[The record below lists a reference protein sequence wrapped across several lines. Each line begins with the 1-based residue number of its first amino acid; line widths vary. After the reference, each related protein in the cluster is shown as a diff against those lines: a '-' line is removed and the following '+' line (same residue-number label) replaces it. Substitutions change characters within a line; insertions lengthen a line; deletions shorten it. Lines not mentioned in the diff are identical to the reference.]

1 MSQGPQSPSLHTKS
15 ELAPAVLLKLYFWMH
30 RIRVFEDALL
40 ALQQS
45 GRVPGLAQLCQGQE
59 ASVVGSVYPLRQTDW
74 MLATYRGHG
83 HAIAKG
89 TPLRPLMAEMLG
101 KATGCCKGKGGPMH
115 LTDMTVRN
123 PGIHPIVGAHLPIA
137 VGIGMSCSRL
147 EPGSVCLVDFGDG
160 AAQCG
165 TFHESLNLASLWK
178 LPVIFVCENNQ
189 YAVSVPFHQA
199 SATRTVAE
207 RAAAYA
213 MPGVLVDGMDV
224 LAVLQ
229 ASQDAVERARRG
241 EGPTLI
247 ECSTYRFV
255 GHSQH
260 DPDNGLKYRTAE
272 ELESWRRRDPVVT
285 FRVALMECG
294 VTGEA
299 IKEQES
305 SDRADVEDAV
315 QFALD
320 SPFPELEEAYRDVY

>member
-1 MSQGPQSPSLHTKS
+1 MSGKPKSPSLHPPS
-15 ELAPAVLLKLYFWMH
+15 ELAPALPLQLYSWMH

-40 ALQQS
+40 DLQQA
-45 GRVPGLAQLCQGQE
+45 GKVPGLAQLCQGQE

-89 TPLRPLMAEMLG
+89 TPLRALMAEMLG

-178 LPVIFVCENNQ
+178 LPIIFVCENNQ
-189 YAVSVPFHQA
+189 YAVSVPFHEA
-199 SATRTVAE
+199 SATRTIAE

-229 ASQDAVERARRG
+229 ASQAAVERARRG

-260 DPDNGLKYRTAE
+260 DPDNGLKYRSAE
-272 ELESWRRRDPVVT
+272 ELERWRQRDPVVT
-285 FRVALMECG
+285 FRAALREYG
-294 VTGEA
+294 VTGET
-299 IKEQES
+299 IQEQES
-305 SDRADVEDAV
+305 SNHTAVEDAV

-320 SPFPELEEAYRDVY
+320 SPYPEPEEAYRDVY

>member
-1 MSQGPQSPSLHTKS
+1 VSRGPHSPSLPTTS
-15 ELAPAVLLKLYFWMH
+15 ELAPAVLLELYSWMH

-40 ALQQS
+40 ALQQA
-45 GRVPGLAQLCQGQE
+45 GKVPGLAQLCQGQE
-59 ASVVGSVYPLRQTDW
+59 ASVVGSVYPLRPTDW

-89 TPLRPLMAEMLG
+89 TSLWPLMAEMLG

-115 LTDMTVRN
+115 LTDMAVRN
-123 PGIHPIVGAHLPIA
+123 PGIHPVVGAHLPIA
-137 VGIGMSCSRL
+137 VGIGMSCRRL

-178 LPVIFVCENNQ
+178 LPVIFVCENNH
-189 YAVSVPFHQA
+189 YAVSVPFHEA

-207 RAAAYA
+207 RAIAYA

-224 LAVLQ
+224 IAVLQ

-260 DPDNGLKYRTAE
+260 DPDNGLKYRTQE
-272 ELESWRRRDPVVT
+272 ELESWRRRDPIVT
-285 FRVALMECG
+285 FRAELVERG
-294 VTGEA
+294 VPDET
-299 IKEQES
+299 IKQRES

-315 QFALD
+315 QFAMD
-320 SPFPELEEAYRDVY
+320 SPSPEPEEAYRDVY